1 MMLLH
6 PTDRALLRAAIR
18 DETDDVDNADG
29 AHRRTLDHL
38 ATCARCRALVQNDR
52 GIMARACA
60 VPVRADASE
69 TLLGRI
75 LADRADGGR
84 VILPLADA
92 RTINSDTRRYWRSAA
107 ALAAAAALVLVTAG
121 NWSRVQRAF
130 RSGDAVPQEG
140 AGVVGANGAA
150 PAKPPSPGGTA
161 EAGGSDSERSM
172 RQLLSPWPTMAYAQ
186 SPATARPSPYPPVQ
200 SLDVSRLRVGVR
212 NYLRS
217 SANDYHEMLPHTLV
231 SVRTDRTTWKGRPA
245 WRVVSTEPIRTNAEF
260 ADTLIVLDSTLAPV
274 VRHTVSGFMSQ
285 REDYRDSVVINTF
298 QITLP
303 PELRKRMQSVRGASS
318 QTRRIDSFSTPK
330 RLDRTRPVVSGYD
343 GMRLLLQAARLP
355 ADWKASVSVVAKRM
369 DSPNQV
375 DPATGLTYL
384 NLRVAGIDTVQLFNG
399 RVETWRVLMETGP
412 TPEVWHVS
420 RETGE
425 TILTEGAWGPNYPDS
440 RNQLMGWHETKR
452 LPPVRRR

>member
-18 DETDDVDNADG
+18 DETDEVDDTSG

-38 ATCARCRALVQNDR
+38 ATCARCRALVQDDR
-52 GIMARACA
+52 RLLARARA
-60 VPVRADASE
+60 VPVHATASDA
-69 TLLGRI
+69 LLTRI
-75 LADRADGGR
+75 LSDREHGRR
-84 VILPLADA
+84 VILPHADA
-92 RTINSDTRRYWRSAA
+92 RTTDSDARRFWRGAT
-107 ALAAAAALVLVTAG
+107 ALAAAAALVLVTVG

-130 RSGDAVPQEG
+130 RSGDAVPQGG

-150 PAKPPSPGGTA
+150 PAKPPSPSGTT

-285 REDYRDSVVINTF
+285 REDYRDSIVINTF

-330 RLDRTRPVVSGYD
+330 RVDRTRPVVSGYD
-343 GMRLLLQAARLP
+343 GMRLLLQAARLT

-425 TILTEGAWGPNYPDS
+425 TILSEGAWGPNYPDS